1 MAFSAYA
8 RLTEGRYVC
17 LSGRHTYIA
26 EYDTYGEVR
35 MLRLAL
41 LLAFGVGF
49 AGSAQAQTLE
59 PLDPWSRQ
67 VQQQLWM
74 YRLDLGLTDLSHNIV
89 TGALDAGERETVMA
103 ELEGGS
109 HYTLLAVC
117 DNDCT
122 DIDLRVK
129 TRSGTTLDEDL
140 ELDDFPLCEVS
151 VAGEGTMMF
160 EVEVIM
166 VNCDIEPCSYAVAVF
181 ER

>member
-1 MAFSAYA
+1 
-8 RLTEGRYVC
+8 
-17 LSGRHTYIA
+17 
-26 EYDTYGEVR
+26 
-35 MLRLAL
+35 MLRLVL
-41 LLAFGVGF
+41 LLAFGFTF

-59 PLDPWSRQ
+59 PLDPWVRQ
-67 VQQQLWM
+67 VHLQLWM
-74 YRLDLGLTDLSHNIV
+74 YRVDLGLTDLSHNIV
-89 TGALDAGERETVMA
+89 TGSLDAGERETVMA

-122 DIDLRVK
+122 DVDLRVK

-140 ELDDFPLCEVS
+140 ELDDFPLCEIS

-166 VNCDIEPCSYAVAVF
+166 VDCDVEPCRYAVAVF

>member
-1 MAFSAYA
+1 
-8 RLTEGRYVC
+8 
-17 LSGRHTYIA
+17 
-26 EYDTYGEVR
+26 
-35 MLRLAL
+35 MLRLVL
-41 LLAFGVGF
+41 LLAFGFTF
-49 AGSAQAQTLE
+49 AGSVQAQTLE
-59 PLDPWSRQ
+59 PLDPWVRQ
-67 VQQQLWM
+67 VHLQLWM
-74 YRLDLGLTDLSHNIV
+74 YRVDLGLTDLSHNIV
-89 TGALDAGERETVMA
+89 TGSLDAGERETVMA

-122 DIDLRVK
+122 DVDLRVK

-140 ELDDFPLCEVS
+140 ELDDFPLCEIS

-166 VNCDIEPCSYAVAVF
+166 VDCDVEPCRYAVAVF

>member
-1 MAFSAYA
+1 
-8 RLTEGRYVC
+8 
-17 LSGRHTYIA
+17 
-26 EYDTYGEVR
+26 
-35 MLRLAL
+35 MLRLVL
-41 LLAFGVGF
+41 LLAFGFTF
-49 AGSAQAQTLE
+49 AGSVQAQTLE
-59 PLDPWSRQ
+59 PLDPWVRQ
-67 VQQQLWM
+67 VHLQLWM
-74 YRLDLGLTDLSHNIV
+74 YRVDLDLTDLSHNIV
-89 TGALDAGERETVMA
+89 TGSLDAGERETVMA

-122 DIDLRVK
+122 DVDLRVK

-140 ELDDFPLCEVS
+140 ELDDFPLCEIS

-166 VNCDIEPCSYAVAVF
+166 VDCDVEPCRYAVAVF

>member
-1 MAFSAYA
+1 
-8 RLTEGRYVC
+8 
-17 LSGRHTYIA
+17 
-26 EYDTYGEVR
+26 
-35 MLRLAL
+35 MLRLVL
-41 LLAFGVGF
+41 LLAFGFTF
-49 AGSAQAQTLE
+49 AGSVQAQTLE
-59 PLDPWSRQ
+59 PLDPWVRQ
-67 VQQQLWM
+67 VHLQLWM
-74 YRLDLGLTDLSHNIV
+74 YRVDLGLKDLSHNGV
-89 TGALDAGERETVMA
+89 TGSLDAGERETVMA

-122 DIDLRVK
+122 DVDLRVK

-140 ELDDFPLCEVS
+140 ELDDFPLCEIS

-166 VNCDIEPCSYAVAVF
+166 VDCDVEPCRYAVAVF

>member
-1 MAFSAYA
+1 
-8 RLTEGRYVC
+8 
-17 LSGRHTYIA
+17 
-26 EYDTYGEVR
+26 
-35 MLRLAL
+35 MLRLVL
-41 LLAFGVGF
+41 LLAFGF
-49 AGSAQAQTLE
+49 TFTGSAQAQTLE
-59 PLDPWSRQ
+59 PLDPWVRQ
-67 VQQQLWM
+67 VHLQLWM
-74 YRLDLGLTDLSHNIV
+74 YRVDLGLTDLSHNVV
-89 TGALDAGERETVMA
+89 TGSLDAGERETVMA

-122 DIDLRVK
+122 DVDLRVK

-140 ELDDFPLCEVS
+140 ELDDFPLCEIS

-166 VNCDIEPCSYAVAVF
+166 VDCDVEPCRYAVAVF

>member
-1 MAFSAYA
+1 
-8 RLTEGRYVC
+8 
-17 LSGRHTYIA
+17 
-26 EYDTYGEVR
+26 
-35 MLRLAL
+35 MLRLVL
-41 LLAFGVGF
+41 LLAFGFTF
-49 AGSAQAQTLE
+49 AGSVQAQTLE
-59 PLDPWSRQ
+59 PLDPWVRQ
-67 VQQQLWM
+67 VHLQLWM
-74 YRLDLGLTDLSHNIV
+74 YRVDLGLTDLSHNVV
-89 TGALDAGERETVMA
+89 TGSLDAGERETVMA

-122 DIDLRVK
+122 DVDLRVK

-140 ELDDFPLCEVS
+140 ELDDFPLCEIS

-166 VNCDIEPCSYAVAVF
+166 VDCDVEPCRYAVAVF

>member
-1 MAFSAYA
+1 
-8 RLTEGRYVC
+8 
-17 LSGRHTYIA
+17 
-26 EYDTYGEVR
+26 
-35 MLRLAL
+35 MLRLVL
-41 LLAFGVGF
+41 LLAFGFTF
-49 AGSAQAQTLE
+49 AGSVQAQTLE
-59 PLDPWSRQ
+59 PLDPWVRQ
-67 VQQQLWM
+67 VHLQLWM
-74 YRLDLGLTDLSHNIV
+74 YRVDLGLTDLSHNIV
-89 TGALDAGERETVMA
+89 TGRLDAGERETVMA

-122 DIDLRVK
+122 DVDLRVK

-140 ELDDFPLCEVS
+140 ELDDFPLCEIS

-166 VNCDIEPCSYAVAVF
+166 VDCDVEPCRYAVAVF